1 VEASRN
7 DNDLGYRYGSKR
19 SVDSGITSSGRD
31 KRIVSIKSTDIG
43 ESGME
48 ESGSLSVTKVLV
60 DVLAGRGFST
70 KSELYSY
77 IF

>member
-1 VEASRN
+1 MS
-7 DNDLGYRYGSKR
+7 L
-19 SVDSGITSSGRD
+19 
-31 KRIVSIKSTDIG
+31 KSTDIG
-43 ESGME
+43 ESGVE

-77 IF
+77 VY

>member
-1 VEASRN
+1 ME
-7 DNDLGYRYGSKR
+7 
-19 SVDSGITSSGRD
+19 SGIGSNGKDR
-31 KRIVSIKSTDIG
+31 RIVSLKSTDIG
-43 ESGME
+43 ESGVE

-77 IF
+77 VY